1 MRLFDTHAHYDSG
14 AFNSDRLETLA
25 AMPEQGV
32 ELILNPGCDLESSRT
47 AIALAEEF
55 PFVYAAVGVHP
66 SDCGAWEDSWLEQLR
81 ALAAHPKVR
90 AIGEIGLDYY
100 WKDNPP
106 RELQQKVFAR
116 QLELA
121 AELDLP
127 VIVHDREAHQDCL
140 EVVRAHPE
148 VRGVYH
154 CYSGSLEDAKV
165 LVKLGWMLSFT
176 GVITYKNAR
185 KALEVIEWL
194 PMDRIMVETDSPYLT
209 PEPFRGK
216 RNDSGKVHLV
226 AEAIARVKGMDPEEA
241 ARITLEDSWL
251 EQLRALA
258 AHPKVRAIGEI
269 GLDYYWKDN
278 PPRELQQKVFARQL
292 ELAAELDLP
301 VIVHDRE
308 AHQDCLEVVRAH
320 PEVRGVYHCYSGSLE
335 DAKVLVKLGWMLSFT
350 GVITYKNARKA
361 LEVIEWL
368 PMDRIMVETDSPY
381 LTPEPFRGK
390 RNDSGK
396 VHLVAEAIARVKGM
410 DPEEAA
416 RITLENGTRFF
427 RIEF

>member
-1 MRLFDTHAHYDSG
+1 VEKEEPVMRLFDTNAPYDSG

-148 VRGVYH
+148 VRGVYQ
-154 CYSGSLEDAKV
+154 
-165 LVKLGWMLSFT
+165 
-176 GVITYKNAR
+176 R
-185 KALEVIEWL
+185 
-194 PMDRIMVETDSPYLT
+194 
-209 PEPFRGK
+209 
-216 RNDSGKVHLV
+216 
-226 AEAIARVKGMDPEEA
+226 
-241 ARITLEDSWL
+241 
-251 EQLRALA
+251 
-258 AHPKVRAIGEI
+258 
-269 GLDYYWKDN
+269 
-278 PPRELQQKVFARQL
+278 
-292 ELAAELDLP
+292 
-301 VIVHDRE
+301 
-308 AHQDCLEVVRAH
+308 
-320 PEVRGVYHCYSGSLE
+320 YSGSLE